1 MMKRQFTLFIFL
13 LSTVWAD
20 RPITAEDIVNIRY
33 IAQPV
38 IDPSGNHV
46 AYVKII
52 PRGADEKRGGSYREI
67 WITKLDGS
75 DQRQYTFSPVNSWS
89 PQWTPNGHLSFLSRR
104 KDHNPGTQ
112 IYILPFK
119 GGEAKLLTDHKTGVG
134 SYQWSPDGKWIA
146 FTSRDQKS
154 DDQKKAEKEG
164 LDMIVMDQQHIY
176 TRLWVYN
183 VKAAT
188 YQKVFKQDLNVASF
202 KWSSDSKTI
211 VFQATDKTGAD
222 RDLLDRSIYRVRAPS
237 GNPKK
242 ILETPGKLGDMAIS
256 PNSENLAFLGATSY
270 NDPLSQ
276 SIYTVPLK
284 GGKANLLTPDFKE
297 SFVAVDWVDDNTILG
312 KSYRGTKTVLS
323 TINTK
328 GKSQEGMANQTDVL
342 APDEI
347 LSSVSYHKPSGKLV
361 ITASSHGHPNELYVG
376 SLGSNVIKRL
386 THTNKGF
393 DDIDLAK
400 QEIISWLGPDGLEIE
415 GVLTYPLKYRKG
427 KRYPLVLQIHGGPE
441 GTSLDGWNTR
451 ATYPVQLLAA
461 EGFVVLEPNYRG
473 SGGKGV
479 AFSKADH
486 DDLGGMEFEDVLSG
500 IDHLVAEGIVDNNKV
515 GTGGWSYGGYF
526 SAWAATK
533 YTDRFKASMVAA
545 GLTNMISFTGTTDI
559 PYEMSVVHWNQWW
572 FDNPEL
578 HWERS
583 PISHINM
590 AHTPTL
596 IIHGLKDDRVHPEQ
610 SMELWQALRIKGVDT
625 ELVLYPRE
633 PHGLIERAHKL
644 DYMDRLVG
652 WYKKYVK

>member
-1 MMKRQFTLFIFL
+1 MKRQLTLFIFL
-13 LSTVWAD
+13 LSIGWAD

-38 IDPSGNHV
+38 IDPSGNYI

-67 WITKLDGS
+67 WVTKLDAS

-134 SYQWSPDGKWIA
+134 SYHWSPDGKWIA

-164 LDMIVMDQQHIY
+164 LDMIVMDQLHIY

-222 RDLLDRSIYRVRAPS
+222 RDLLERSIYRVKTPS
-237 GNPKK
+237 GHPKK

-256 PNSENLAFLGATSY
+256 PNNERLAFLGATSY
-270 NDPLSQ
+270 NDPLAQ
-276 SIYTVPLK
+276 NIYVVPVK
-284 GGKANLLTPDFKE
+284 GGKASLLTPDFKE
-297 SFVAVDWVDDNTILG
+297 SFITVDWVDDQTILA

-323 TINTK
+323 TIDTK
-328 GKSQEGMANQTDVL
+328 GKTPEGIANQTDVL
-342 APDEI
+342 SPGEI
-347 LSSVSYHKPSGKLV
+347 MSSISFHKPSGKLV
-361 ITASSHGHPNELYVG
+361 ITASTHVHPNELYVG
-376 SLGSNVIKRL
+376 SLGSSVIKRL
-386 THTNKGF
+386 TYTNKGF
-393 DDIDLAK
+393 DEIDLAK
-400 QEIISWLGPDGLEIE
+400 QETISWLGPDGLEIE

-590 AHTPTL
+590 ADTPTL

>member
-1 MMKRQFTLFIFL
+1 MMKRQFTLLIFL
-13 LSTVWAD
+13 LSIVWAD

-46 AYVKII
+46 AYVKIV

-67 WITKLDGS
+67 WVTKLDGS

-89 PQWTPNGHLSFLSRR
+89 PQWTPNGNLSFLSSR

-176 TRLWVYN
+176 TRLWVFN
-183 VKAAT
+183 VKTAT

-242 ILETPGKLGDMAIS
+242 VLETPGKLGDMAIS

-342 APDEI
+342 GPDEI
-347 LSSVSYHKPSGKLV
+347 LASVSYHKPSGKLV

-376 SLGSNVIKRL
+376 SLGSSIIKRL
-386 THTNKGF
+386 TYTNKGF
-393 DDIDLAK
+393 DEIDLAK
-400 QEIISWLGPDGLEIE
+400 QKTISWLGPDGLEIE

>member
-46 AYVKII
+46 AYVKIV

-67 WITKLDGS
+67 WVTKLDGS

-89 PQWTPNGHLSFLSRR
+89 PQWTPNGNLSFLSSR

-242 ILETPGKLGDMAIS
+242 VLETPGKLGDMAIS

-297 SFVAVDWVDDNTILG
+297 SFVAVDWVDDNT
-312 KSYRGTKTVLS
+312 
-323 TINTK
+323 
-328 GKSQEGMANQTDVL
+328 
-342 APDEI
+342 
-347 LSSVSYHKPSGKLV
+347 
-361 ITASSHGHPNELYVG
+361 
-376 SLGSNVIKRL
+376 
-386 THTNKGF
+386 
-393 DDIDLAK
+393 
-400 QEIISWLGPDGLEIE
+400 
-415 GVLTYPLKYRKG
+415 
-427 KRYPLVLQIHGGPE
+427 
-441 GTSLDGWNTR
+441 
-451 ATYPVQLLAA
+451 
-461 EGFVVLEPNYRG
+461 
-473 SGGKGV
+473 
-479 AFSKADH
+479 
-486 DDLGGMEFEDVLSG
+486 
-500 IDHLVAEGIVDNNKV
+500 
-515 GTGGWSYGGYF
+515 
-526 SAWAATK
+526 
-533 YTDRFKASMVAA
+533 
-545 GLTNMISFTGTTDI
+545 
-559 PYEMSVVHWNQWW
+559 
-572 FDNPEL
+572 
-578 HWERS
+578 
-583 PISHINM
+583 
-590 AHTPTL
+590 
-596 IIHGLKDDRVHPEQ
+596 
-610 SMELWQALRIKGVDT
+610 
-625 ELVLYPRE
+625 
-633 PHGLIERAHKL
+633 
-644 DYMDRLVG
+644 
-652 WYKKYVK
+652 

>member
-1 MMKRQFTLFIFL
+1 MKRQLTLFIFL
-13 LSTVWAD
+13 LSIGWAD

-38 IDPSGNHV
+38 IDPSGNYI

-67 WITKLDGS
+67 WVTKLDAS

-134 SYQWSPDGKWIA
+134 SYHWSPDGKWIA

-164 LDMIVMDQQHIY
+164 LDMIVMDQLHIY

-222 RDLLDRSIYRVRAPS
+222 RDLLERSIYRVRVPS

-242 ILETPGKLGDMAIS
+242 VLETPGKLGDMAIS
-256 PNSENLAFLGATSY
+256 PNNERLAFLGATSY
-270 NDPLSQ
+270 NDPLAQ
-276 SIYTVPLK
+276 NIYVVPVK
-284 GGKANLLTPDFKE
+284 GGKASLLTPDFKE
-297 SFVAVDWVDDNTILG
+297 SFITVDWVDDQTILA

-323 TINTK
+323 TIDTK
-328 GKSQEGMANQTDVL
+328 GKTPEGIANQTDVL
-342 APDEI
+342 SPGEI
-347 LSSVSYHKPSGKLV
+347 MSSISFHKPSGKLV
-361 ITASSHGHPNELYVG
+361 ITASTHVHPNELYVG
-376 SLGSNVIKRL
+376 SLGSSVIKRL
-386 THTNKGF
+386 TYTNKGF
-393 DDIDLAK
+393 DEIDLAK
-400 QEIISWLGPDGLEIE
+400 QETISWLGPDGLEIE

-526 SAWAATK
+526 SALAATK

-583 PISHINM
+583 PISHINI

>member
-67 WITKLDGS
+67 WVTKVDGS

-89 PQWTPNGHLSFLSRR
+89 PQWTPNGHLSFLSKRT
-104 KDHNPGTQ
+104 DHNPGTQ

-164 LDMIVMDQQHIY
+164 RDMIVMDQQHIY

-188 YQKVFKQDLNVASF
+188 YQKAFKQDLNVASF

-242 ILETPGKLGDMAIS
+242 VLETPGKLGDMAIS

-297 SFVAVDWVDDNTILG
+297 SFVAVDWVDDNTIMG

-361 ITASSHGHPNELYVG
+361 ITASSHGHPNELFAG
-376 SLGSNVIKRL
+376 SLGSNEIKRL
-386 THTNKGF
+386 TKTNPNMNE
-393 DDIDLAK
+393 IDLAK
-400 QEIISWLGPDGLEIE
+400 QEMISWLGPDGLEIE

-526 SAWAATK
+526 SALAATK

-590 AHTPTL
+590 ADTPTL

>member
-1 MMKRQFTLFIFL
+1 MKRQLTLFIFL
-13 LSTVWAD
+13 LSIGWAD

-38 IDPSGNHV
+38 IDPSGNYI

-67 WITKLDGS
+67 WVTKLDAS

-134 SYQWSPDGKWIA
+134 SYHWSPDGKWIA

-164 LDMIVMDQQHIY
+164 LDMIVMDQLHIY

-222 RDLLDRSIYRVRAPS
+222 RDLLERSIYRVKTPS
-237 GNPKK
+237 GHPKK

-256 PNSENLAFLGATSY
+256 PNNERLAFLGATSY
-270 NDPLSQ
+270 NDPLAQ
-276 SIYTVPLK
+276 NIYVVPVK
-284 GGKANLLTPDFKE
+284 GGKASLLTPDFKE
-297 SFVAVDWVDDNTILG
+297 SFVTVDWVDDQTILA

-323 TINTK
+323 TIDTK
-328 GKSQEGMANQTDVL
+328 GKTPEGIANQTDVL
-342 APDEI
+342 SPGEI
-347 LSSVSYHKPSGKLV
+347 LSSISFHKPSGKLV
-361 ITASSHGHPNELYVG
+361 ITASTHVHPNELYVG
-376 SLGSNVIKRL
+376 SLGSSVIKRL
-386 THTNKGF
+386 TYTNKGF
-393 DDIDLAK
+393 DEIDLAK
-400 QEIISWLGPDGLEIE
+400 QETISWLGPDGLEIE

-533 YTDRFKASMVAA
+533 HTDRFKASMVAA

-590 AHTPTL
+590 ADTPTL

>member
-1 MMKRQFTLFIFL
+1 MKRIFITIIIL
-13 LSTVWAD
+13 TSLIWAA
-20 RPITAEDIVNIRY
+20 RPITAEDIVNLRY
-33 IAQPV
+33 VTQAA
-38 IDPSGNHV
+38 IDPSGKYI

-67 WITKLDGS
+67 WVTSAKGS

-89 PQWTPNGHLSFLSRR
+89 PQWTPEGNLSFLSRR
-104 KDHNPGTQ
+104 KDHNASTQ

-119 GGEAKLLTDHKTGVG
+119 GGEAKLLTNHKTGVG
-134 SYQWSPDGKWIA
+134 SYRWSPDGKWIA
-146 FTSRDQKS
+146 FTSRDEKS
-154 DDQKKAEKEG
+154 AEKKKAEKDG
-164 LDMIVMDQQHIY
+164 YDMIVMDQDHIY
-176 TRLWVYN
+176 NRLWIYN
-183 VKAAT
+183 IKTGT
-188 YQKVFKQDLNVASF
+188 YQKVFKKDLNMASF
-202 KWSSDSKTI
+202 VWAPDSKSI
-211 VFQATDKTGAD
+211 IFQATDKTGAD
-222 RDLLDRSIYRVRAPS
+222 RDLLERSIYRVKAPS

-242 ILETPGKLGDMAIS
+242 VLETPGKLGNMALS

-276 SIYTVPLK
+276 SIYIVPIK

-297 SFVAVDWVDDNTILG
+297 SFVAIDWVDDNTVLG

-323 TINTK
+323 TIDTK
-328 GKSQEGMANQTDVL
+328 GKSQEGVANQTDVL

-361 ITASSHGHPNELYVG
+361 ITASSHSHPNELYVG
-376 SLGSNVIKRL
+376 SLGSSEIKRL
-386 THTNKGF
+386 TKTNPKINQ
-393 DDIDLAK
+393 IDLAK
-400 QEIISWLGPDGLEIE
+400 QETISWIGPGGLGIE

-427 KRYPLVLQIHGGPE
+427 KKYPLILQIHGGPE

-486 DDLGGMEFEDVLSG
+486 DDLGGLEYEDVLAG
-500 IDHLVAEGIVDNNKV
+500 IDHLVAVGIVDNDKV

-526 SAWAATK
+526 SAWGATK
-533 YTDRFKASMVAA
+533 YTDRFKASMVGA

-559 PYEMSVVHWNQWW
+559 PYEMSIVHWNQWW
-572 FDNPEL
+572 FDNPEF

-583 PISHINM
+583 PLSHINT
-590 AHTPTL
+590 AKTPTL

-610 SMELWQALRIKGVDT
+610 SLELWQGLKIKGVDT

-633 PHGLIERAHKL
+633 PHGLIERVHKL
-644 DYMDRLVG
+644 DYMERLVG
-652 WYKKYVK
+652 W

>member
-67 WITKLDGS
+67 WVTKLDGS

-89 PQWTPNGHLSFLSRR
+89 PQWTPKGNLSFLSRR
-104 KDHNPGTQ
+104 KDHNPGTP

-242 ILETPGKLGDMAIS
+242 VLETPGKLGDMAIS
-256 PNSENLAFLGATSY
+256 PNNERLAFLGATSY
-270 NDPLSQ
+270 NDPLAQ
-276 SIYTVPLK
+276 NIYVVPVK
-284 GGKANLLTPDFKE
+284 GGKASLLTPDFKE
-297 SFVAVDWVDDNTILG
+297 SFVTVDWVDDQTILA
-312 KSYRGTKTVLS
+312 KAYRGTNTVLS
-323 TINTK
+323 TIDTK
-328 GKSQEGMANQTDVL
+328 GKTPEGIANQTDVL
-342 APDEI
+342 APVEI

-361 ITASSHGHPNELYVG
+361 ITASSHGHPNELFAG
-376 SLGSNVIKRL
+376 SLGSSEIKRL
-386 THTNKGF
+386 TKTNPDMNK
-393 DDIDLAK
+393 IDLAK
-400 QEIISWLGPDGLEIE
+400 QKTISWLGPDGLEIE

>member
-1 MMKRQFTLFIFL
+1 MKRQFTLFIFL
-13 LSTVWAD
+13 LSIVWAD

-67 WITKLDGS
+67 WVTKLDGS

-89 PQWTPNGHLSFLSRR
+89 PQWTPNGNLSFLSSR

-242 ILETPGKLGDMAIS
+242 VLETPGKLGDMAIS

-347 LSSVSYHKPSGKLV
+347 LASVSYHKPSGKLV

-376 SLGSNVIKRL
+376 SLGSSIIKRL
-386 THTNKGF
+386 TYTNKGF
-393 DDIDLAK
+393 DEIDLAK
-400 QEIISWLGPDGLEIE
+400 QKTISWLGPDGLEIE

>member
-1 MMKRQFTLFIFL
+1 MKRQLTLFIFL
-13 LSTVWAD
+13 LSIGWAD

-38 IDPSGNHV
+38 IDPSGNYI

-67 WITKLDGS
+67 WVTKLDAS

-134 SYQWSPDGKWIA
+134 SYHWSPDGKWIA

-164 LDMIVMDQQHIY
+164 LDMIVMDQLHIY

-222 RDLLDRSIYRVRAPS
+222 RDLLERSIYRVRVPS

-242 ILETPGKLGDMAIS
+242 VLETPGKLGDMALS

-270 NDPLSQ
+270 NDPLAQ
-276 SIYTVPLK
+276 NIYVVPVK
-284 GGKANLLTPDFKE
+284 GGKASLLTPDFKE
-297 SFVAVDWVDDNTILG
+297 SFITVDWVDDQTILA

-323 TINTK
+323 TIDTK
-328 GKSQEGMANQTDVL
+328 GKTPEGIANQTDVL
-342 APDEI
+342 SPGEI
-347 LSSVSYHKPSGKLV
+347 MSSISFHKPSGKLV
-361 ITASSHGHPNELYVG
+361 ITASTHVHPNELYVG
-376 SLGSNVIKRL
+376 SLGSSVIKRL
-386 THTNKGF
+386 TYTNKGF
-393 DDIDLAK
+393 DEIDLAK
-400 QEIISWLGPDGLEIE
+400 QETISWLGPDGLEIE

-590 AHTPTL
+590 ADTPTL

>member
-1 MMKRQFTLFIFL
+1 MKRQLTLFIFL
-13 LSTVWAD
+13 LSICWAG
-20 RPITAEDIVNIRY
+20 RPITAVDIVNIRY

-38 IDPSGNHV
+38 IDPSGNYI
-46 AYVKII
+46 AYVKIT

-67 WITKLDGS
+67 WVTKVDGT
-75 DQRQYTFSPVNSWS
+75 DQRQYTFSPVNSGS
-89 PQWTPNGHLSFLSRR
+89 PQWTPNGHLSFLSKR

-112 IYILPFK
+112 IYILPFN
-119 GGEAKLLTDHKTGVG
+119 GGEAKLLTDHKTGVS

-164 LDMIVMDQQHIY
+164 RDMIVMDQQHIY

-211 VFQATDKTGAD
+211 IFQATDKTGAD
-222 RDLLDRSIYRVRAPS
+222 RDLMDRSIYRVRAPS

-242 ILETPGKLGDMAIS
+242 VLETPGKLGDMAIS

-347 LSSVSYHKPSGKLV
+347 LSSVSYHKSSGKLV
-361 ITASSHGHPNELYVG
+361 ITASSHGHPNELFAG
-376 SLGSNVIKRL
+376 SLGSNEIKRL
-386 THTNKGF
+386 TKTNLDMKL
-393 DDIDLAK
+393 IW
-400 QEIISWLGPDGLEIE
+400 QI
-415 GVLTYPLKYRKG
+415 RK
-427 KRYPLVLQIHGGPE
+427 
-441 GTSLDGWNTR
+441 
-451 ATYPVQLLAA
+451 
-461 EGFVVLEPNYRG
+461 
-473 SGGKGV
+473 
-479 AFSKADH
+479 
-486 DDLGGMEFEDVLSG
+486 
-500 IDHLVAEGIVDNNKV
+500 
-515 GTGGWSYGGYF
+515 
-526 SAWAATK
+526 
-533 YTDRFKASMVAA
+533 
-545 GLTNMISFTGTTDI
+545 
-559 PYEMSVVHWNQWW
+559 
-572 FDNPEL
+572 
-578 HWERS
+578 
-583 PISHINM
+583 
-590 AHTPTL
+590 
-596 IIHGLKDDRVHPEQ
+596 
-610 SMELWQALRIKGVDT
+610 
-625 ELVLYPRE
+625 
-633 PHGLIERAHKL
+633 
-644 DYMDRLVG
+644 
-652 WYKKYVK
+652 

>member
-1 MMKRQFTLFIFL
+1 MKRIFITIIIL
-13 LSTVWAD
+13 TSLIWAA
-20 RPITAEDIVNIRY
+20 RPITAEDIVNLRY
-33 IAQPV
+33 VTQAA
-38 IDPSGNHV
+38 IDPSGKYI

-67 WITKLDGS
+67 WVTSAKGS

-89 PQWTPNGHLSFLSRR
+89 PQWTPEGNLSFLSRR
-104 KDHNPGTQ
+104 KDHNAATQ

-119 GGEAKLLTDHKTGVG
+119 GGEAKLLTNHKTGVG
-134 SYQWSPDGKWIA
+134 SYRWSPDGKWIA
-146 FTSRDQKS
+146 FTSRDEKS
-154 DDQKKAEKEG
+154 AEKKKAEKDG
-164 LDMIVMDQQHIY
+164 YDMIVMDQDHIY
-176 TRLWVYN
+176 NRLWIYN
-183 VKAAT
+183 IKTGT
-188 YQKVFKQDLNVASF
+188 YQKVFKKDLNMASF
-202 KWSSDSKTI
+202 VWAPDSKSI
-211 VFQATDKTGAD
+211 IFQATDKTGAD
-222 RDLLDRSIYRVRAPS
+222 RDLLERSIYRVKAPS

-242 ILETPGKLGDMAIS
+242 VLETPGKLGNMALS

-276 SIYTVPLK
+276 SIYIVPIK

-297 SFVAVDWVDDNTILG
+297 SFVAIDWVDDNTVLG

-323 TINTK
+323 TIDTK
-328 GKSQEGMANQTDVL
+328 GKSQEGVANQTDVL

-361 ITASSHGHPNELYVG
+361 ITASSHSHPNELYVG
-376 SLGSNVIKRL
+376 SLGSSEIKRL
-386 THTNKGF
+386 TKTNPKINQ
-393 DDIDLAK
+393 IDLAK
-400 QEIISWLGPDGLEIE
+400 QETISWIGPGGLGIE

-427 KRYPLVLQIHGGPE
+427 KKYPLILQIHGGPE

-486 DDLGGMEFEDVLSG
+486 DDLGGLEYEDVLAG
-500 IDHLVAEGIVDNNKV
+500 IDHLVAVGIVDNDKV

-526 SAWAATK
+526 SAWGATK
-533 YTDRFKASMVAA
+533 YTDRFKASMVGA

-559 PYEMSVVHWNQWW
+559 PYEMSIVHWNQWW
-572 FDNPEL
+572 FDNPEF

-583 PISHINM
+583 PLSHINT
-590 AHTPTL
+590 AKTPTL

-610 SMELWQALRIKGVDT
+610 SLELWQGLKIKGVDT

-633 PHGLIERAHKL
+633 PHGLIERVHKL
-644 DYMDRLVG
+644 DYMERLVG

>member
-13 LSTVWAD
+13 LSIVWAD

-46 AYVKII
+46 AYVKIV

-67 WITKLDGS
+67 WVTKLDGS

-242 ILETPGKLGDMAIS
+242 VLETPGKLGDMAIS

-297 SFVAVDWVDDNTILG
+297 SFVAVDWVDDNTIMG

-323 TINTK
+323 TVNTK

-347 LSSVSYHKPSGKLV
+347 LASVSYHKPSGKLV

-376 SLGSNVIKRL
+376 SLGSSIIKRL
-386 THTNKGF
+386 TYTNKGF
-393 DDIDLAK
+393 DEIDLAK
-400 QEIISWLGPDGLEIE
+400 QKTISWLGPDGLEIE

>member
-1 MMKRQFTLFIFL
+1 MKRQFTLLIFL
-13 LSTVWAD
+13 LSIVWAD

-46 AYVKII
+46 AYVKIV

-67 WITKLDGS
+67 WVTKLDGS

-89 PQWTPNGHLSFLSRR
+89 PQWTPNGNLSFLSSR

-242 ILETPGKLGDMAIS
+242 VLETPGKLGDMAIS

-347 LSSVSYHKPSGKLV
+347 LASVSYHKPSGKLV

-376 SLGSNVIKRL
+376 SLGSSIIKRL
-386 THTNKGF
+386 TYTNKGF
-393 DDIDLAK
+393 DEIDLAK
-400 QEIISWLGPDGLEIE
+400 QKTISWLGPDGLEIE

>member
-1 MMKRQFTLFIFL
+1 
-13 LSTVWAD
+13 
-20 RPITAEDIVNIRY
+20 
-33 IAQPV
+33 
-38 IDPSGNHV
+38 
-46 AYVKII
+46 
-52 PRGADEKRGGSYREI
+52 
-67 WITKLDGS
+67 
-75 DQRQYTFSPVNSWS
+75 
-89 PQWTPNGHLSFLSRR
+89 
-104 KDHNPGTQ
+104 
-112 IYILPFK
+112 
-119 GGEAKLLTDHKTGVG
+119 
-134 SYQWSPDGKWIA
+134 
-146 FTSRDQKS
+146 
-154 DDQKKAEKEG
+154 
-164 LDMIVMDQQHIY
+164 
-176 TRLWVYN
+176 
-183 VKAAT
+183 
-188 YQKVFKQDLNVASF
+188 VASF

-222 RDLLDRSIYRVRAPS
+222 RDLLERSIYRVRVPS

-242 ILETPGKLGDMAIS
+242 VLETPGKLGDMALS

-270 NDPLSQ
+270 NDPLAQ
-276 SIYTVPLK
+276 NIYVVPVK
-284 GGKANLLTPDFKE
+284 GGKASLLTPDFKE
-297 SFVAVDWVDDNTILG
+297 SFITVDWVDDQTILA

-323 TINTK
+323 TIDTK
-328 GKSQEGMANQTDVL
+328 GKTSEGIANQTDVL
-342 APDEI
+342 SPGEI
-347 LSSVSYHKPSGKLV
+347 LSSISFHKPSGKLV
-361 ITASSHGHPNELYVG
+361 ITASTHTHPNELYVG
-376 SLGSNVIKRL
+376 SLGSSVIKRL

-393 DDIDLAK
+393 DEIDLAK
-400 QEIISWLGPDGLEIE
+400 QETISWLGPDGLEIE